1 MNSFQQKIFNEFV
14 SNNKLSAGEQT
25 SLKKYIEMYGFD
37 DGLERFKR
45 RLQTMRKEHAANVSA
60 STKSSATAAA
70 QAAAKAASAAGQAAQ
85 VQALKVSASRQAA
98 SASASKAAAKAAQA
112 AQSLQKVADTADQRE
127 KDHAAYLEQA
137 ARREVLRNKQ
147 QGYNYQAEGQAA
159 EQARQEAAE
168 QARQEAAEDQAVQDL
183 LTATAASEQALIDDA
198 AATVQEMAVTTTET
212 TGTVDTKKAFIICA
226 GIGLAWYLWRR
237 HKKKKG
243 R

>member
-168 QARQEAAEDQAVQDL
+168 DQAVQDL